1 MRAIGIVLAGGN
13 SKRMRELSSKRAVA
27 AMPVAG
33 SYRSIDFALSNMTNS
48 HIQNVAV
55 FTQYNSRSL
64 NLHLSSSKWWDFG
77 RKQGGLY
84 VFTPSITPENGDW
97 YRGTADA
104 PENVPLLRRQKAT
117 VLLLGPGLGG
127 TAQSA
132 AREAETQALVQ
143 QLLPGF
149 AGSAVLDADGLN
161 AAAQLLA
168 EGAAFPHPAGELIV
182 TPHPGEMARLTGLSA
197 SQINADREGAAL
209 RYAQAWNAVVVLK
222 GARTVVAA
230 PDGRVR
236 VNPTGNP
243 GLSRGGSGDVLAGMT
258 AALLACR
265 LPAYEAAACAVYLHG
280 AAADRAAAVHGEYG
294 MLPHD
299 ILPELGRMFAEH
311 QR

>member
-1 MRAIGIVLAGGN
+1 MMAVEITEEFVWQNIPRRPRDSHKGTFGSVLAVVGSAFYRGAALLAAEGALRTGAGIVTLASVEPVVSAAAARLPECCLCPCRAGAEGGI
-13 SKRMRELSSKRAVA
+13 S
-27 AMPVAG
+27 
-33 SYRSIDFALSNMTNS
+33 
-48 HIQNVAV
+48 
-55 FTQYNSRSL
+55 
-64 NLHLSSSKWWDFG
+64 
-77 RKQGGLY
+77 
-84 VFTPSITPENGDW
+84 
-97 YRGTADA
+97 

-161 AAAQLLA
+161 AAADLLQA
-168 EGAAFPHPAGELIV
+168 GKTLHPKGELIL

-197 SQINADREGAAL
+197 AAIHADREGTAL
-209 RYAQAWNAVVVLK
+209 RFAREWNAVVVLK
-222 GARTVVAA
+222 GAQTGIAA
-230 PDGRVR
+230 PDGRCA

-258 AALLACR
+258 SALLACG
-265 LPAYEAAACAVYLHG
+265 LPAFEAAVCAVYLHG
-280 AAADRAAAVHGEYG
+280 AAADRAAAVHGEAG

-299 ILPELGRMFAEH
+299 LFAALGTLFAENG
-311 QR
+311 R